1 MRIRLFLALTSV
13 SLVATGLGI
22 EACGGTTS
30 DTSTTADSSTE
41 ASVDAAKEA
50 AVDAADAAP
59 QCDPKGDPLKGIP
72 DASLAD
78 GASTTGVC
86 IGCLESKCKAEIA
99 KCAADCPCQNIA
111 GDALTCYTKNA
122 QNPAVCLGSFA
133 GVPKATQTIGLAL
146 IGCVNSSCG
155 VECAVSAFNPDAG
168 DGGDGG

>member
-22 EACGGTTS
+22 EACGGTTTDS
-30 DTSTTADSSTE
+30 STTADSSIE
-41 ASVDAAKEA
+41 AAADAKEA
-50 AVDAADAAP
+50 AADAADAAP

-86 IGCLESKCKAEIA
+86 VGCVESKCAAEVA
-99 KCAADCPCQNIA
+99 KCAADCPCQNVA
-111 GDALTCYTKNA
+111 GKALTCYTKNQ
-122 QNPAVCLGSFA
+122 QNLGACISTLT
-133 GVPKATQTIGLAL
+133 GVPSATTKIGTAL
-146 IGCVNSSCG
+146 LFCVQGSCS
-155 VECAVSAFNPDAG
+155 VECAASAFTGDAG